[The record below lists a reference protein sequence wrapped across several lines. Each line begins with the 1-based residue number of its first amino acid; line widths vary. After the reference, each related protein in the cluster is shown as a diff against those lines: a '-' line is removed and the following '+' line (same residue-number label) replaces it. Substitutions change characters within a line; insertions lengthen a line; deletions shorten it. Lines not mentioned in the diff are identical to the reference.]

1 MGKLKKSSGIETV
14 TRENVA
20 RINATNEFIDKF
32 DEKEKIDSDCDCG
45 QNDCDGNV
53 EPLQIGDTKFM
64 SEEDSKI
71 KDMCRVWGFDEEK
84 VREIIK
90 ENIEKKIEK
99 EKKEYPTISEE
110 EIRKIC
116 EACEYNEEKI
126 KETILKLEKEK
137 KDKEVLEKAIERHK
151 SGKGRVFCSPEAA
164 EGATIL
170 EGMYENLEKNR
181 KYRISK
187 ATVVDVEYQQTIDL
201 QYYGEFN
208 LYGRD
213 PYTQKQQIYKI
224 IISKN
229 KNSKENYNFFIFT
242 NGVCVGR
249 YVCNFYDV
257 TEEEIFDILVRYA
270 EEEVKKFDFVLN
282 NADILNKVVLDG
294 ISGVDS
300 YYKIDKDCKKVYIAM
315 TKYGRVYSDGLEYTL
330 NSFSTVEYE
339 NIVSLYEDFLDEKH
353 KQKVKED
360 NKLRAVIKERKN
372 EIGNNLVKLSDSISK
387 IAENVVKSDEI
398 DDVKIQNERLKT
410 VQNIISELAEK
421 LRCVL

>member
-1 MGKLKKSSGIETV
+1 MGKSKKSSGIETV

-20 RINATNEFIDKF
+20 RIKATNEAIDRF
-32 DEKEKIDSDCDCG
+32 DEKIDSDCDCC

-71 KDMCRVWGFDEEK
+71 KDMCRVWGFDEK
-84 VREIIK
+84 NVREIIK
-90 ENIEKKIEK
+90 ENKEK
-99 EKKEYPTISEE
+99 EKLEE
-110 EIRKIC
+110 QNIND
-116 EACEYNEEKI
+116 AL
-126 KETILKLEKEK
+126 LKNG
-137 KDKEVLEKAIERHK
+137 IERELHK
-151 SGKGRVFCSPEAA
+151 SGKGRYFCSPEAA

-181 KYRISK
+181 RYKISK
-187 ATVVDVEYQQTIDL
+187 ATVDDVEYQQTIKL
-201 QYYGEFN
+201 QYYGDFN
-208 LYGRD
+208 LYGKD
-213 PYTQKQQIYKI
+213 PYTKKQQTYKI

-229 KNSKENYNFFIFT
+229 ENHKENYNFFIFT

-249 YVCNFYDV
+249 YVCYFYDV
-257 TEEEIFDILVRYA
+257 TEVEIFDIIVDYA
-270 EEEVKKFDFVLN
+270 KTEVQKFDFVLN
-282 NADILNKVVLDG
+282 NAEILNKVVLNG
-294 ISGVDS
+294 ICGVDS

-330 NSFSTVEYE
+330 NGFSTVADYE
-339 NIVSLYEDFLDEKH
+339 DLISLYDDFLDEKH
-353 KQKVKED
+353 KQKIKED
-360 NKLRAVIKERKN
+360 NELRATIKERKN

-398 DDVKIQNERLKT
+398 DDVKIQNERLKI
-410 VQNIISELAEK
+410 VQNIISELAKK